1 LLSAIMHITD
11 APPLDASPATLTT
24 GAAHD
29 LRNVLFLINAH
40 SERLLRGTV
49 PDDPR
54 HEDLRAIRDAAAR
67 GARLARQMVSSA
79 RELDRPRPVDV
90 NAVIAGME
98 PLLARLAGDR
108 VSLHVAPCRS
118 CWPVSANAVQLEQV
132 LMNLVVNARDAM
144 SQGGRIT
151 IATENRTLAGNGPHG
166 AAHFVVLSVSDTG
179 TGIDPQVEAHI
190 FDPFFTTREGS
201 GGTGVGLTTVR
212 AIALLNGGHVELST
226 TPGEGTTVRVVLPR
240 SDRAPE
246 PPGVEA
252 VTPAQHAAHRRVL
265 LVENEAPIRE
275 FIRRS
280 LSAEGFDVQT
290 AATGAEALRF
300 LDPAMAPLDVVVTD
314 VHLPDAQGPDVA
326 KQLRAQTPNL
336 RVVFMSGGTESLSR
350 LSDAGEPVLAK
361 PFTTSELVAT
371 LQSVLAGRA
380 A

>member
-1 LLSAIMHITD
+1 MQSTDTPLLD
-11 APPLDASPATLTT
+11 APAATLTT

-40 SERLLRGTV
+40 SERVLRGTT

-54 HEDLRAIRDAAAR
+54 YDDLRAIRDAAGR
-67 GARLARQMVSSA
+67 GAQLARQMVSAA
-79 RELDRPRPVDV
+79 RELDRPKPVDV
-90 NAVIAGME
+90 NAVIGGLE
-98 PLLARLAGDR
+98 PLLARMAGER
-108 VSLHVAPCRS
+108 VSLRVRPCRT

-144 SQGGRIT
+144 PQGGRIT
-151 IATENRTLAGNGPHG
+151 ISTENRTLTGGSRGG
-166 AAHFVVLSVSDTG
+166 AQLVVISVADTG
-179 TGIDPQVEAHI
+179 TGIAPEVEAHI

-201 GGTGVGLTTVR
+201 GGTGVGLSTVR

-240 SDRAPE
+240 SELAPDG
-246 PPGVEA
+246 PPAA
-252 VTPAQHAAHRRVL
+252 VVITPEQQSALRRVL

-290 AATGAEALRF
+290 AATGAEALR
-300 LDPAMAPLDVVVTD
+300 LMDPSLAPVDVVVTD
-314 VHLPDAQGPDVA
+314 VNLPDAQGPDVA
-326 KQLRAQTPNL
+326 RQLRAQSPGL
-336 RVVFMSGGTESLSR
+336 RVVFISGGPDSLTR

-361 PFTTSELVAT
+361 PFTTSELVAA

>member
-1 LLSAIMHITD
+1 MHTTD
-11 APPLDASPATLTT
+11 APPIDAPPATLTT

-40 SERLLRGTV
+40 SERVLRGTP

-54 HEDLRAIRDAAAR
+54 FDDLRAIRDAATR
-67 GARLARQMVSSA
+67 GARLARQMVSTA
-79 RELDRPRPVDV
+79 RELDRPTAVDV
-90 NAVIAGME
+90 NAVISSME
-98 PLLARLAGDR
+98 TLLARMAGDQ
-108 VSLHVAPCRS
+108 VSLRVAPCRS
-118 CWPVSANAVQLEQV
+118 CWPVSANAVQIEQV

-144 SQGGRIT
+144 PRGGRIT
-151 IATENRTLAGNGPHG
+151 IATENRTLSGGGPRG
-166 AAHFVVLSVSDTG
+166 SAHLVVISVSDTG
-179 TGIDPQVEAHI
+179 TGIDPQVAAHI
-190 FDPFFTTREGS
+190 FEQFFTTREGS
-201 GGTGVGLTTVR
+201 GGTGVGLATVR

-240 SDRAPE
+240 SDLARDSPA
-246 PPGVEA
+246 VEA
-252 VTPAQHAAHRRVL
+252 VTREQHAAHRRVL

-290 AATGAEALRF
+290 AATGAEALTF
-300 LDPAMAPLDVVVTD
+300 LDPSMAPLDVMVTD

-326 KQLRAQTPNL
+326 QQMRARSPNL
-336 RVVFMSGGTESLSR
+336 RVVFISGGPESLTR